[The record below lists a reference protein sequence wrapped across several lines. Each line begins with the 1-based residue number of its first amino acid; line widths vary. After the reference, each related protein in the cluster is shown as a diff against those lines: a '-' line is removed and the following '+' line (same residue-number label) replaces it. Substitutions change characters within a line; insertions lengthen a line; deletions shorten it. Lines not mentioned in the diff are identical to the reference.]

1 MGGGM
6 PIVGPTEVRR
16 MSLNELPELDP
27 DPDAVE
33 TAELIVEDDVLV
45 KLFALGPGGS
55 FDPHVHD
62 DCENVFHLLE
72 GAVAIT
78 QEGAT
83 ETVTAPAVV
92 HNPRGVEHG
101 AENESDGRALLT
113 ASLCPLP

>member
-1 MGGGM
+1 
-6 PIVGPTEVRR
+6 
-16 MSLNELPELDP
+16 MSINELPEFEP
-27 DPDAVE
+27 AHGEVE
-33 TAELIVEDDVLV
+33 TAELVVEDDVLV
-45 KLFALGPGGS
+45 KLFALGPGGA

-72 GAVAIT
+72 GEVTIT
-78 QEGAT
+78 QDGAE

-101 AENESDGRALLT
+101 AENEGHERALLT

>member
-1 MGGGM
+1 M
-6 PIVGPTEVRR
+6 T
-16 MSLNELPELDP
+16 LNELPEIDP
-27 DPDAVE
+27 DNGAVE
-33 TAELIVEDDVLV
+33 TAELVVEDDVLV
-45 KLFALGPGGS
+45 KLFALGPGGA

-72 GAVAIT
+72 GEVTVT
-78 QEGAT
+78 QDDVE

-101 AENESDGRALLT
+101 AQNDGGGRALLT

>member
-1 MGGGM
+1 M
-6 PIVGPTEVRR
+6 T
-16 MSLNELPELDP
+16 LNELPEIDP
-27 DPDAVE
+27 DDGAVE
-33 TAELIVEDDVLV
+33 TAELVVEDDVLV
-45 KLFALGPGGS
+45 KLFALGPGGA

-72 GAVAIT
+72 GEVTVT
-78 QEGAT
+78 QDDVE

-101 AENESDGRALLT
+101 AENDGDGRALLT